1 MPKVKRKWDSFEEVE
16 RITLNTEQGSTLL
29 IVLKKNQVNTYKLEH
44 YLNGDLLKPENLSG
58 KSVAYKRWAELV
70 MKIAEN
76 RPDFKPLTPEIIEEI
91 KPDGKT
97 PPNDKRR
104 AKQL

>member
-29 IVLKKNQVNTYKLEH
+29 VVLKRNQASTYKLEY
-44 YLNGDLLKPENLSG
+44 YLNGDLLKPKNLSG
-58 KSVAYKRWAELV
+58 KSVAYKRWAEVV

-76 RPDFKPLTPEIIEEI
+76 RPDFKPLTPEVIEEI

-97 PPNDKRR
+97 PHVKRR
-104 AKQL
+104 TNKL